1 MIGGIPPGVISNE
14 GNLSIFDSTITRNR
28 VLGGF
33 DPVVLAN
40 LGGQLSVF
48 DTVFSSNFI
57 PDSYSTTLIAPDGG
71 NSVAGIFN
79 TGDGLLSIDRVVR
92 RRIKWGI
99 RAF

>member
-1 MIGGIPPGVISNE
+1 MISNE
-14 GNLSIFDSTITRNR
+14 GNLSIFDSTITRNL
-28 VLGGF
+28 VVGGF